1 MTDSAA
7 SAAGRLAAALG
18 LLLLCSMQT
27 FAQPD
32 DDFAITN
39 VHVVPMDSER
49 LLEDQVVLVIDGR
62 IESIVSS
69 AEASIPAGLRRIDGG
84 GRYLMPGLSDLH
96 THILHPD
103 DLVNY
108 LAWGVTT
115 VMHLGGS
122 GLPGTELLDIRE
134 KVAQGQR
141 PGPVIYTTNRVF
153 DGVPALNSRSLSIAT
168 PDMARDEVRKLKAA
182 GFDFVKIYNNVSRP
196 VFDAI
201 TDEARL
207 QGLAVIGHIPRGFPA
222 LQSLGGGQNAV
233 AHTEEFF
240 FTYFGGPRQT
250 EDMPHDY
257 VADLAKLPGLIDV
270 LLEND
275 VATMPDL
282 SFAYTDHVM
291 WDDLD
296 TLWSDAE
303 FEYLFPGTAAM
314 WQAGTINRR
323 SSIENFVLREE
334 WKYDLMQTLTLAF
347 QKAGILQVIGTD
359 TALPGLF
366 PGKAAHRELTELVKA
381 GISRFDALAIGTRNG
396 GEFVRKFIDPEARF
410 GLVAE
415 GYEATLV
422 LLEENPLEDVRHA
435 RDVAAVSVRGRW
447 IERAEI
453 DRMRA
458 QLRGRYATINDAKAT
473 AEAALLEDGAEAIIR
488 SLIEASTEDPET
500 LATIEST
507 INSAGYSAAIAGDID
522 HSYDVLALNTRLF
535 PRSANAWD
543 SFAEITLHRGDRAAA
558 ISLYEKA
565 LEVDPGFENARRM
578 IRELQEAQ

>member
-1 MTDSAA
+1 
-7 SAAGRLAAALG
+7 
-18 LLLLCSMQT
+18 
-27 FAQPD
+27 
-32 DDFAITN
+32 
-39 VHVVPMDSER
+39 
-49 LLEDQVVLVIDGR
+49 
-62 IESIVSS
+62 
-69 AEASIPAGLRRIDGG
+69 
-84 GRYLMPGLSDLH
+84 
-96 THILHPD
+96 
-103 DLVNY
+103 
-108 LAWGVTT
+108 
-115 VMHLGGS
+115 
-122 GLPGTELLDIRE
+122 
-134 KVAQGQR
+134 
-141 PGPVIYTTNRVF
+141 
-153 DGVPALNSRSLSIAT
+153 
-168 PDMARDEVRKLKAA
+168 
-182 GFDFVKIYNNVSRP
+182 
-196 VFDAI
+196 
-201 TDEARL
+201 
-207 QGLAVIGHIPRGFPA
+207 
-222 LQSLGGGQNAV
+222 
-233 AHTEEFF
+233 
-240 FTYFGGPRQT
+240 
-250 EDMPHDY
+250 
-257 VADLAKLPGLIDV
+257 
-270 LLEND
+270 
-275 VATMPDL
+275 
-282 SFAYTDHVM
+282 
-291 WDDLD
+291 
-296 TLWSDAE
+296 
-303 FEYLFPGTAAM
+303 
-314 WQAGTINRR
+314 
-323 SSIENFVLREE
+323 
-334 WKYDLMQTLTLAF
+334 AF

-366 PGKAAHRELTELVKA
+366 PGKAAHRELTELIKA